1 MSALDLRVYLVTD
14 PALAL
19 GRPLVEVVR
28 AAVEGGVTLVQL
40 RDKTASYDDL
50 LATAAALRG
59 VLDPYDVP
67 LIVNDRVDVAIAAG
81 AAGVHVGG
89 HDPQPDEARAELGP
103 DAVVGYSAGTVA
115 GLPVQAGA
123 LNYVAVG
130 PVWETATKPDA
141 GAAVGVAEIAA
152 VRAATSLPVVG
163 IGGITPERAGDAVRA
178 GADGVAV
185 VSAILS
191 APDPGAAARALRE
204 SVDRALA
211 ARG

>member
-14 PALAL
+14 PKLAL

-50 LATAAALRG
+50 LATAVALRE

-67 LIVNDRVDVAIAAG
+67 LIVNDRVDVAVASG

-89 HDPQPDEARAELGP
+89 EDPQPDEARAELGP
-103 DAVVGYSAGTVA
+103 EAVVGYSAGTVS
-115 GLPVQAGA
+115 GLPAQPDA
-123 LNYVAVG
+123 LSYVAVG
-130 PVWETATKPDA
+130 PVWETASKPDA
-141 GAAVGVAEIAA
+141 GAAVGIAEIAA
-152 VRAATSLPVVG
+152 VRAATPLPVVG
-163 IGGITPERAGDAVRA
+163 IGGITPERASDAVRA

-185 VSAILS
+185 ISAILS